1 MPSLTIS
8 AEPIAKAPILALKKA
23 LEKGDV
29 RLRTDSVLV
38 FVCGAAVKDGDYT
51 GDGAR
56 AQFMHHAQ
64 KHLPGFRVFL
74 AESVINALKEAPKS
88 DLLSTE
94 QDLACFS
101 DCIIIIMES
110 AGALVELGAFTAH
123 DDLARIV
130 LAINDVRFKDAP
142 PESFIKAGPLRKL
155 EHSDFGAPIYADFRR
170 LFTVFPEVRSRLQR
184 QFHFKR
190 NRPASLRDH
199 EQWTACQRKLRMLF
213 VHDLVRLFGP
223 VQHAGL
229 IHVLCELYGNHRF
242 DIKLELAV
250 LRALKLVE
258 MIEGYYVSAGASGQ
272 VFFSYPGDFV
282 AEARSR
288 IINRYFHVGD
298 TQVAILQR
306 NLTH

>member
-8 AEPIAKAPILALKKA
+8 AEPIANAPILALKKA

-88 DLLSTE
+88 ELLSTE

-110 AGALVELGAFTAH
+110 AGALVELGAFTARRTRWRCSSKGCH
-123 DDLARIV
+123 W
-130 LAINDVRFKDAP
+130 P
-142 PESFIKAGPLRKL
+142 TIKTC
-155 EHSDFGAPIYADFRR
+155 RR
-170 LFTVFPEVRSRLQR
+170 LRSRSFLL
-184 QFHFKR
+184 
-190 NRPASLRDH
+190 AS
-199 EQWTACQRKLRMLF
+199 
-213 VHDLVRLFGP
+213 
-223 VQHAGL
+223 
-229 IHVLCELYGNHRF
+229 
-242 DIKLELAV
+242 
-250 LRALKLVE
+250 
-258 MIEGYYVSAGASGQ
+258 
-272 VFFSYPGDFV
+272 
-282 AEARSR
+282 
-288 IINRYFHVGD
+288 
-298 TQVAILQR
+298 
-306 NLTH
+306 